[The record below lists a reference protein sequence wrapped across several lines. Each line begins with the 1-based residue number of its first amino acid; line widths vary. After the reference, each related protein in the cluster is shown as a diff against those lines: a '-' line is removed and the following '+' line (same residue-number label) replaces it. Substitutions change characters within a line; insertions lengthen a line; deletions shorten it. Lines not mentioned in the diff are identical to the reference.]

1 MAKKT
6 YQSNVRR
13 RKNTS
18 IVTNE
23 MAKSPVF
30 WILIIVG
37 FCVYFFFFRDDKE
50 GKPCVSIDKTSTCIT
65 AITETQQWEFLTIQM
80 EEMVD
85 TVIQK
90 TLTTNTCNKIYKGIA
105 RLGIDTKK
113 ANKSWIMN
121 DGEDITVSLPPI
133 ELLDKEII
141 DDTQTR
147 TFIEDG
153 NISATV
159 KEKMYRKAKKQ
170 MKERA
175 MQKENIKTAEENAKA
190 TFSNIFNALGYKK
203 VKINI
208 KQEK

>member
-30 WILIIVG
+30 WTLIIVG

-208 KQEK
+208 KQVK